1 MIQKVMDW
9 EGERVPKINEI
20 WMLARIENQFEKCWF
35 SRSKLKKIT
44 KTTLSKTVFFSL
56 AFFYRFWGGLGTVLG
71 GFWEGIGGFVASL
84 GPLLASFFD
93 AYILNA
99 LQKSSLNLLGSILAP
114 F

>member
-1 MIQKVMDW
+1 MMVFEVQ
-9 EGERVPKINEI
+9 
-20 WMLARIENQFEKCWF
+20 IEENHENDAFKN
-35 SRSKLKKIT
+35 S
-44 KTTLSKTVFFSL
+44 FFSL
-56 AFFYRFWGGLGTVLG
+56 AFFYRFWGGVGTVLG

-99 LQKSSLNLLGSILAP
+99 LQKGSWNLLGSILAP

>member
-1 MIQKVMDW
+1 MVVFEVQ
-9 EGERVPKINEI
+9 
-20 WMLARIENQFEKCWF
+20 IEENHENDAFKN
-35 SRSKLKKIT
+35 S
-44 KTTLSKTVFFSL
+44 VFFACVFLSIL
-56 AFFYRFWGGLGTVLG
+56 GGVGTVLG

-99 LQKSSLNLLGSILAP
+99 LQKGSWSLLGSILAP